1 MGKKPAK
8 QEAPSLPY
16 LDPSRDLEER
26 VQDLLGRLTLDE
38 KFDLCS
44 GRDSWYTKEIPRLG
58 IKSFAMTDGP
68 HGVSP
73 HSSGQKECT
82 YFPVGIC
89 RAATWNPDLS
99 RDFGVAMAQEVRDVG
114 YHMILGPGVNIHRT
128 PLGGRNF
135 EYQTEDPFLNARLI
149 VPAVKG
155 IQSQRI
161 AACVKHYA
169 CNNQE
174 MWRSWVDVIVSERA
188 LREIYLP
195 AFEAAVNE
203 ADAWSFM
210 CCYNRVNGSF
220 GAESVKLLSTF
231 LKGEW
236 TFRGFVVSDWGAL
249 NFVESPENCVNVG
262 LSLEM
267 PSANKYAKNLMQE
280 MLNEGKFSES
290 SLNNNVQR
298 LLRVMFLVG
307 LFDDPA
313 TLPKGSRNTPEHQ
326 ALARKIAEEGIVL
339 LKNANN
345 LLPLKA
351 SSLKQIAVLGPNA
364 DKKMGPA
371 GGSSEVRPPH
381 EITPLD
387 GIKEK
392 CGSKIK
398 VSESPAG
405 ADVVILVV
413 GLNHDGGLDCEGTD
427 RKSFDLPHGQDD
439 LILKTVTA
447 NPKTVVV
454 LVGGNPVNME
464 AWIDKVPA
472 VLETW
477 YAGMEGGHAIASIL
491 FGDVNPSGKLP
502 LTFPKKLADSPA
514 HASEAT
520 YPGIDDEDA
529 GPTVRYDEDI
539 FVGYRHFDA
548 KGIEPRFP
556 FGHGL
561 SYTTFSYRNLVITPE
576 KPGKD
581 DNISISV
588 EVENTGERAG
598 AEIVQ
603 LYIGD
608 PEASVPRPPKE
619 LKGFVKIKLPPNAR
633 QKVVFVITKTE
644 LSFYNEETGKLKA
657 EPGKFDIFVG
667 SSSRDIRL
675 QGSFEYYP

>member
-1 MGKKPAK
+1 MAKKSIK
-8 QEAPSLPY
+8 QTTPILRY
-16 LDPSRDLEER
+16 LDPSQDLEER

-68 HGVSP
+68 HGVAP
-73 HSSGQKECT
+73 HSSGGKECT
-82 YFPVGIC
+82 YFPTGIC

-99 RDFGVAMAQEVRDVG
+99 KDFGVAMAQEVRDVG

-135 EYQTEDPFLNARLI
+135 EYQTEDPHLNAKLI
-149 VPAVKG
+149 VPAVRG

-174 MWRSWVDVIVSERA
+174 MWRTWVDSIVGERA
-188 LREIYLP
+188 MHEIYLP

-203 ADAWSFM
+203 GDAWSLM
-210 CCYNRVNGSF
+210 GAYNRVNGSF
-220 GAESVKLLSTF
+220 ACESVKLLSTL

-236 TFRGFVVSDWGAL
+236 NFHGFVVSDWGAL
-249 NFVESPENCVNVG
+249 NFIDNPENSVNVG

-267 PSANKYAKNLMQE
+267 PTANKYNKKLLQD
-280 MLNEGKFSES
+280 MLTEGKFSES
-290 SLNNNVQR
+290 ALNNNVER

-307 LFDDPA
+307 LFDDPT
-313 TLPKGSRNTPEHQ
+313 TLPKGSRNTREHQ
-326 ALARKIAEEGIVL
+326 AVARQIAEEGVVL
-339 LKNANN
+339 LKNDHN
-345 LLPLKA
+345 LLPLET
-351 SSLKQIAVLGPNA
+351 SLLKNVAVLGPNA
-364 DKKMGPA
+364 DRKLGPA
-371 GGSSEVRPPH
+371 GGSSEVRPPY
-381 EITPLD
+381 EVTPLA
-387 GIKEK
+387 GIKAK

-398 VSESPAG
+398 VSDVASG
-405 ADVVILVV
+405 ADAAILVV
-413 GLNHDGGLDCEGTD
+413 GLNHDAGLDAEGAD
-427 RKSFDLPHGQDD
+427 RKTMDLPQGQDD
-439 LILKTVTA
+439 LILKTVAA
-447 NPKTVVV
+447 NPKTIVV
-454 LVGGNPVNME
+454 LVSGNPVNME
-464 AWIDKVPA
+464 EWIDKVPA
-472 VLETW
+472 VVEMW
-477 YAGMEGGHAIASIL
+477 YAGMEGGNALANVL

-502 LTFPKKLADSPA
+502 VTFPKKLFDSPA
-514 HASEAT
+514 HASVTT
-520 YPGIDDEDA
+520 YPGIDDEDL
-529 GPTVRYDEDI
+529 GPVVRYDEDI

-561 SYTTFSYRNLVITPE
+561 SYTTFEYKNLEITPE
-576 KPGKD
+576 KPGRD

-588 EVENTGERAG
+588 EVTNTDERAG
-598 AEIVQ
+598 AEVVQ

-619 LKGFVKIKLPPNAR
+619 LKGFAKITLPPNTQ
-633 QKVVFVITKTE
+633 QKIVFVITTQD
-644 LSFYNEETGKLKA
+644 LSFFNVEVGKWKA
-657 EPGKFDIFVG
+657 EPGKFNVFVG

-675 QGSFEYYP
+675 QGTFEYSP